1 MQSRNI
7 QSFTAQ
13 PFYWYDNGIDGN
25 RDDDDDLIKLIL
37 AANPLYS
44 LVVGFDDD
52 KNDDNDSL
60 DGNRDDDNDLIKLIL
75 AADPLYSLGVGFDDD
90 NNDDNDSLDDDGE
103 MMLMFIYY

>member
-7 QSFTAQ
+7 RSFTAQ
-13 PFYWYDNGIDGN
+13 LFFWYDNG
-25 RDDDDDLIKLIL
+25 
-37 AANPLYS
+37 
-44 LVVGFDDD
+44 
-52 KNDDNDSL
+52 L

-103 MMLMFIYY
+103 MLMMIH